1 VGRAAG
7 RGVLVS
13 VSYVPEAGDFVWL
26 TFDPQAGREQAGR
39 RPALVLS
46 PKAYNARSALALVCP
61 ITNQAK
67 GYPFEVAVPAGHNAT
82 GVILCDH
89 LKSVDWKAR
98 RAERIGRC
106 PIELVGEVRARL
118 APLLGY

>member
-1 VGRAAG
+1 MNA
-7 RGVLVS
+7 
-13 VSYVPEAGDFVWL
+13 SYVPDAGDFVWL

-46 PKAYNARSALALVCP
+46 PRVYNAKSASALVCP

-67 GYPFEVAVPAGHNAT
+67 GYPFEVAVPAGHAAS
-82 GVILCDH
+82 GVILSDH
-89 LKSVDWKAR
+89 LKSIDWKAR
-98 RAERIGRC
+98 RAERIGHC
-106 PIELVGEVRARL
+106 PAELLDEVRARL

>member
-1 VGRAAG
+1 VK
-7 RGVLVS
+7 

-46 PKAYNARSALALVCP
+46 PRVYNAKSLLALVCP

-67 GYPFEVAVPAGHNAT
+67 GYPFEVAVPAGHGAT
-82 GVILCDH
+82 GVILADH
-89 LKSVDWKAR
+89 VKSVAWKAR
-98 RAERIGRC
+98 NAEKLGQC
-106 PIELVGEVRARL
+106 PIEVVDEVRSRL
-118 APLLGY
+118 APLVGC